1 MSVDPAFLF
10 ALGAAR
16 VPWSPPGKGDEKAET
31 FPAPF
36 LAMQRFGFTLGKAS
50 FETNMAATPPPPP
63 PASSTSPQAQAPI
76 RRVPAAASAQTTGKP
91 GTGQPSGQTQQTA
104 QRVQLQQAPRKIIK
118 PGATPFWIGLMGSI
132 GWVVAVL
139 TIIAR
144 SGPAHSFGGMPL
156 VDWAIG
162 ISATASP
169 VALIW
174 MITAYMQRATDIQF
188 IAEPLRR
195 QLAMVTGESGAAEAR
210 IRRFNHSIREQI
222 ELLRGAQSTSM
233 GDLTGLLERLR
244 QNRDEIA
251 QFEQSCARQVREI
264 QDVIRQSMQQLETMM
279 DDKFTMLRVLDDRLA
294 QSGTTL
300 SRQTDHVHEKLTDL
314 LDEVNQGGSHV
325 QDALERAMRDS
336 KKLSD
341 TARAQESTLLAAAEN
356 AAETL
361 GVASSK
367 IDLSVARFLERAS
380 GARSEAERLAG
391 ALDTQTRALD
401 EFSNTLPSRVSEAES
416 VIRGVADRL
425 YASEQLAREQ
435 ANLLSEKL
443 SQQVNNLQGFLD
455 TFASRVTNIDG
466 GLKQRRM
473 DLEAMAQR
481 IGETTEVFA
490 DAWEESISSLG
501 MRTRDSLTRFGAF
514 NDETRRDADRIT
526 SQLNDTVNRY
536 AECSLRMHGMSEESS
551 ARIRSISTEI
561 AAQINQFE
569 TLHDAARKTGIE
581 VQDRANAA
589 MQNLQLVLERL
600 LSAREATQAVGNTL
614 VKDLHA
620 AVDNNELLIGRLN
633 EAAQISVRAL
643 GIATES
649 MGKQESDMAE
659 RARSA
664 EASIGQT
671 AIQLQEQA
679 RATENSLREQTGKMM
694 ELLGE
699 VTSKIE
705 DSEQRLKAFAANA
718 VPPIH
723 EAMRQVD
730 ASVDKG
736 AESFTRYGD
745 GVQEQL
751 SRLQSFHSQ
760 VGGMGDGLTR
770 ITTETLASIEQLAAR
785 FIAVRAEQEASAH
798 KTLDQFASISSRLHS
813 EVSGLDGQANK
824 AVEALEQ
831 AAARVGEQSQK
842 LLQDAESSGS
852 KMQLITTA
860 LQNEASQIRAVLQK
874 QADDLGADLNRA
886 EKQFATLGDALRQ
899 RTDSAY
905 SLLDRVAAHYNET
918 TRAAAQE
925 LDARTLRLE
934 QVAGQTQGKVETLTG
949 AIAQQLGMIG
959 SGTTQLES
967 QAAQIG
973 LVSSKALQNLTSLN
987 EKFVLTHE
995 TANTNVQQ
1003 TISRIE
1009 ECNAAFLRQSNGLA
1023 EAAQN
1028 SVAMIQKAGATFGE
1042 QAGKL
1047 ADTSRQT
1054 EQNIRQLTA
1063 TASALSEQ
1071 ATQLRASMEQ
1081 QNQRLVNQLTDTVSQ
1096 VEAASHTLA
1105 QTTTAATQSAD
1116 QATARFNDMT
1126 QNATTRLGS
1135 AQQEILS
1142 LANRTETSLTALGA
1156 NITQQTASLSV
1167 LSEQLAEQ
1175 YKMLEN
1181 ANAGQR
1187 TQLVDLFDR
1196 LGAAHSQASEVAE
1209 RTILRLGESIGQIE
1223 RNLGALADQSQT
1235 AIGNI
1240 RSATT
1245 GFADQAGLLLQH
1257 AQQAE
1262 QQARSAMSVTA
1273 SLQDQARQLR
1283 ESMQGESE
1291 RTGELL
1297 NGLIGK
1303 LTSGSAAMRD
1313 LGATAETSM
1322 SGMHERV
1329 AQETQSLT
1337 TAMQQINDR
1346 QRTLT
1351 AALESQREVL
1361 SGLVNRLCLAQ
1372 DETGAGAERAAA
1384 KLSESS
1390 EIIGRQAETMARQAQ
1405 DALAGVQK
1413 VGADFVN
1420 ETSTLS
1426 QSAQQAEQQARAVLS
1441 VTTALQEQARQLRET
1456 MNGESE
1462 RTRES
1467 LGALLS
1473 KITTGSA
1480 ELRDVAAT
1488 TEMALG
1494 SLGNGV
1500 TQQTQDISTSVQQIT
1515 DRQRSLTIALDA
1527 QRDVLNGLLS
1537 RLNIAQ
1543 DETASVTERT
1553 VARLNDGAQQI
1564 ARQIETIGQQ
1574 AQTTLASVQTAG
1586 SGFATEAG
1594 TLATHAQQAEQN
1606 MRHVLSSTS
1615 GMQEQA
1621 RQLRETLQGES
1632 GRMID
1637 QITGILSHL
1646 EAANNQLKS
1655 QSGDALQALDD
1666 TATRFT
1672 TIAAKGVESMQM
1684 QSQIM
1689 DDVAD
1694 RSEARMSAVDNLVRH
1709 QIQTI
1714 KEACEETEQQSRRLA
1729 DATEFATGRL
1739 AGLRGSMED
1748 SEKDGHAALESA
1760 AARINQIKQALQDEL
1775 KRLSDVSFESVQQ
1788 VSAAAQSVATQNE
1801 ALRANISMS
1810 ESALNHAAAIV
1821 REEADQLPATMDRGA
1836 AKIEEAARALK
1847 AHATEVEGTLV
1858 GTADRFISV
1867 TTAAREG
1874 MVDEMRRIG
1883 TVATEA
1889 DQVVRQF
1896 NKSLAEQ
1903 TATMQRGAELLS
1915 TSQSGLIEKA
1925 KESVAQLAAAGEQI
1939 TRLRADAAQSAERL
1953 SHDFELMDQRA
1964 NASSQRLSQAGDV
1977 VVKHIDALSQASQRA
1992 EAQMVGSS
2000 SQFRE
2005 QFERIRA
2012 GLQGQ
2017 IDEINRGLMQITAQ
2031 LERTSNSLRSTTT
2044 GTLSDIEHISQRF
2057 DQTSKDSSVQLTD
2070 KTARMRGATEEVA
2083 KLLSGFGDQLDVLL
2097 DRLALAG
2104 DGIRRHEGDLVGQ
2117 LQTALTHLDG
2127 VAGKLEESRNLTTNV
2142 SAHAVSRLS
2151 EVMTEIHRDLQS
2163 LTTSSQTAA
2172 GVMRGLGQIY
2182 NDQTQALNSNVSG
2195 AHTQVQEMNKAV
2207 DDMQQRTDRMR
2218 VSLKMQSEELMG
2230 SLQLILQQLAET
2242 GDMMGETVDHVLQE
2256 RASVELH
2263 KIN

>member
-1 MSVDPAFLF
+1 
-10 ALGAAR
+10 
-16 VPWSPPGKGDEKAET
+16 
-31 FPAPF
+31 
-36 LAMQRFGFTLGKAS
+36 
-50 FETNMAATPPPPP
+50 MAATPPPPASAPP
-63 PASSTSPQAQAPI
+63 PAPQQAPI
-76 RRVPAAASAQTTGKP
+76 QRSAVLAPTSNKP
-91 GTGQPSGQTQQTA
+91 SANPQQPNQTQQAAPRAQTPPIA
-104 QRVQLQQAPRKIIK
+104 QRKIVK
-118 PGATPFWIGLMGSI
+118 PGAVPFWIGLLASI
-132 GWVVAVL
+132 GWIVAVL
-139 TIIAR
+139 TIVAR
-144 SGPAHSFGGMPL
+144 SGPTHSFGGLPL
-156 VDWAIG
+156 ADWAIG
-162 ISATASP
+162 ISAIASP

-174 MITAYMQRATDIQF
+174 MVTAYLQRATDIQF

-195 QLAMVTGESGAAEAR
+195 QLAMITGESGAAETR

-222 ELLRGAQSTSM
+222 DLLKSAQSTRM

-251 QFEQSCARQVREI
+251 HFEQSCAKQVGEI
-264 QDVIRQSMQQLETMM
+264 QDVIRQSMQQIETMM
-279 DDKFTMLRVLDDRLA
+279 DDKFTMLRVLDDRIA
-294 QSGTTL
+294 QSGSSL
-300 SRQTDHVHEKLTDL
+300 SRQTDHVHEKLADL
-314 LDEVNQGGSHV
+314 LDEVNQNGSRV
-325 QDALERAMRDS
+325 EESLDRAMRDS

-341 TARAQESTLLAAAEN
+341 TAHAQESTLLAAAEN

-367 IDLSVARFLERAS
+367 IDLSVARFLERAG

-435 ANLLSEKL
+435 ANNLSEKL

-455 TFASRVTNIDG
+455 NFASRVANIDG

-501 MRTRDSLTRFGAF
+501 MRTRESLTRFSSF
-514 NDETRRDADRIT
+514 NDETRRDADKVV

-551 ARIRSISTEI
+551 AKIRSMSSEI
-561 AAQINQFE
+561 VAQISQFE
-569 TLHDAARKTGIE
+569 TLHDVARKTGVE
-581 VQDRANAA
+581 VQDRASAA

-649 MGKQESDMAE
+649 MGKQEADMAD
-659 RARSA
+659 RAR
-664 EASIGQT
+664 ASETTIQQ
-671 AIQLQEQA
+671 AALQLQEQA
-679 RATENSLREQTGKMM
+679 RATENNLREQTGKMM

-699 VTSKIE
+699 VTARIE
-705 DSEQRLKAFAANA
+705 DSEQRIKNFAAEA
-718 VPPIH
+718 VPPIN

-736 AESFTRYGD
+736 SSSFTRYGD
-745 GVQEQL
+745 GIQEQL
-751 SRLQSFHSQ
+751 SRLQSFHGQ

-785 FIAVRAEQEASAH
+785 FVAVRAEQEASAH

-813 EVSGLDGQANK
+813 EVSGLDGQAGK
-824 AVEALEQ
+824 AVEVLEQ
-831 AAARVGEQSQK
+831 AAARVGEQSQR
-842 LLQDAESSGS
+842 LLQDAEASGS

-905 SLLDRVAAHYNET
+905 TLLDRVAAHYNET

-925 LDARTLRLE
+925 LDARTMRLE
-934 QVAGQTQGKVETLTG
+934 QVAGQTQSKVESLTG
-949 AIAQQLGMIG
+949 SIAQQLGMIG

-967 QAAQIG
+967 QASQIG
-973 LVSSKALQNLTSLN
+973 LVTNKALQNLTSLN

-1003 TISRIE
+1003 TIARIE
-1009 ECNAAFLRQSNGLA
+1009 ECNTAFMRQSNGLTD
-1023 EAAQN
+1023 AAQN
-1028 SVAMIQKAGATFGE
+1028 SVAMIQKAGTAFGE

-1047 ADTSRQT
+1047 TDTSRQT

-1081 QNQRLVNQLTDTVSQ
+1081 QNQRLVSQLTETVAQ
-1096 VEAASHTLA
+1096 VEAVSHTLA

-1116 QATARFNDMT
+1116 QATTRFNDMT
-1126 QNATTRLGS
+1126 QNATMRLGS

-1142 LANRTETSLTALGA
+1142 LANKTETSLTSLGA
-1156 NITQQTASLSV
+1156 NVTQQTASLSV

-1175 YKMLEN
+1175 YKMLETVN
-1181 ANAGQR
+1181 ASQR

-1209 RTILRLGESIGQIE
+1209 RTILRLGESISQIE
-1223 RNLGALADQSQT
+1223 RNLGALSDQSQT
-1235 AIGNI
+1235 ALGNV
-1240 RSATT
+1240 RAATT
-1245 GFADQAGLLLQH
+1245 GFADQSGLLLQH

-1262 QQARSAMSVTA
+1262 QQARSAMSVTSA
-1273 SLQDQARQLR
+1273 LQDQAKQLR
-1283 ESMQGESE
+1283 ESMQSE
-1291 RTGELL
+1291 GDRTGELL
-1297 NGLIGK
+1297 SGLIGK

-1313 LGATAETSM
+1313 LGATTETSLN
-1322 SGMHERV
+1322 GMHEHIM
-1329 AQETQSLT
+1329 QETQGLS
-1337 TAMQQINDR
+1337 AVMQQINDR

-1351 AALESQREVL
+1351 ATLESQREVL

-1384 KLSESS
+1384 KLTESADA
-1390 EIIGRQAETMARQAQ
+1390 IGKQAETMSKQTQ
-1405 DALAGVQK
+1405 EALIGVQN
-1413 VGADFVN
+1413 VSANFVN

-1456 MNGESE
+1456 MNGESDRARVE
-1462 RTRES
+1462 
-1467 LGALLS
+1467 LGSLLS
-1473 KITTGSA
+1473 RISTGSA
-1480 ELRDVAAT
+1480 ELRDIAAT
-1488 TEMALG
+1488 TEMSLG

-1500 TQQTQDISTSVQQIT
+1500 TQQTQDLSTTVQQIT

-1537 RLNIAQ
+1537 RLTLAQ

-1553 VARLNDGAQQI
+1553 VSRLNDGAQQVT
-1564 ARQIETIGQQ
+1564 RQIETISQQ
-1574 AQTTLASVQTAG
+1574 AQTTLASVQTAAA
-1586 SGFATEAG
+1586 GFASESGSLTS
-1594 TLATHAQQAEQN
+1594 HAQQAEQS
-1606 MRHVLSSTS
+1606 MRNVLSSTAS
-1615 GMQEQA
+1615 LQEQS
-1621 RQLRETLQGES
+1621 RHLRETLQGES
-1632 GRMID
+1632 SQVIE
-1637 QITGILSHL
+1637 QISGILRHL
-1646 EAANNQLKS
+1646 DTANTQLKT
-1655 QSGDALQALDD
+1655 QSGDALQSLDD

-1672 TIAAKGVESMQM
+1672 SIAAKGVEAMQM

-1714 KEACEETEQQSRRLA
+1714 KEACEETEQQSRRLS
-1729 DATEFATGRL
+1729 DSTEFATGRL
-1739 AGLRGSMED
+1739 TTLRGTMAD
-1748 SEKDGHAALESA
+1748 SDKEGQIVIESA
-1760 AARINQIKQALQDEL
+1760 AQRIAQIKTALQDEL
-1775 KRLSDVSFESVQQ
+1775 KRLSEVSFESVQQ
-1788 VSAAAQSVATQNE
+1788 VASAAQSVATQNE
-1801 ALRANISMS
+1801 ALRANMSMS
-1810 ESALNHAAAIV
+1810 ESALNHAAMLV
-1821 REEADQLPATMDRGA
+1821 REEADQLPTTLDRGA
-1836 AKIEEAARALK
+1836 TKIEEAARALK
-1847 AHATEVEGTLV
+1847 AHAAEIEGTLV

-1867 TTAAREG
+1867 TTTAREG
-1874 MVDEMRRIG
+1874 MVDEMRHISA
-1883 TVATEA
+1883 VAGEA

-1903 TATMQRGAELLS
+1903 TATMQQGAELLT
-1915 TSQSGLIEKA
+1915 TSQHGIIEKA
-1925 KESVAQLAAAGEQI
+1925 KESVTQLSAAGEQI
-1939 TRLRADAAQSAERL
+1939 SRLRADAAQSAERL
-1953 SHDFELMDQRA
+1953 SHDFEMMDQRA
-1964 NASSQRLSQAGDV
+1964 NASSQRLAQAGDV

-1992 EAQMVGSS
+1992 EAQMLGSS
-2000 SQFRE
+2000 GQFRE
-2005 QFERIRA
+2005 QFERIRT

-2017 IDEINRGLMQITAQ
+2017 IDDINRGLMQITAQ
-2031 LERTSNSLRSTTT
+2031 LERTSNSLRSTTS

-2057 DQTSKDSSVQLTD
+2057 DQTNKDASTQLTD
-2070 KTARMRGATEEVA
+2070 KTVRMRSSTEEVA

-2104 DGIRRHEGDLVGQ
+2104 DGIRRNEGDLVGQ

-2127 VAGKLEESRNLTTNV
+2127 VASKLEESRNLTTNV

-2182 NDQTQALNSNVSG
+2182 TDQTQTLDTNVTG
-2195 AHTQVQEMNKAV
+2195 AHTQVEAMNKSI
-2207 DDMQQRTDRMR
+2207 DEMQQRTDRMR

-2242 GDMMGETVDHVLQE
+2242 GDMMGSTVDNVLQE
-2256 RASVELH
+2256 RAAAELH

>member
-1 MSVDPAFLF
+1 
-10 ALGAAR
+10 
-16 VPWSPPGKGDEKAET
+16 
-31 FPAPF
+31 
-36 LAMQRFGFTLGKAS
+36 
-50 FETNMAATPPPPP
+50 MAA
-63 PASSTSPQAQAPI
+63 A
-76 RRVPAAASAQTTGKP
+76 TGKP
-91 GTGQPSGQTQQTA
+91 QQPGASQQPPHQA
-104 QRVQLQQAPRKIIK
+104 QQAAPRAQIPPSAPPRKRIK
-118 PGATPFWIGLMGSI
+118 PGAVPFWIGLLASI
-132 GWVVAVL
+132 GWVIAVL
-139 TIIAR
+139 TIVAR
-144 SGPAHSFGGMPL
+144 SGPTHSFGGMPL

-162 ISATASP
+162 ISAIASP

-174 MITAYMQRATDIQF
+174 MVTAYLQRATDIQF

-195 QLAMVTGESGAAEAR
+195 QLAMITGESGAAEAR

-222 ELLRGAQSTSM
+222 DLLKGAQSTSM
-233 GDLTGLLERLR
+233 GDLTALLERLR
-244 QNRDEIA
+244 QNRDEIS
-251 QFEQSCARQVREI
+251 QFEQSCTRQVTEI
-264 QDVIRQSMQQLETMM
+264 QDVIRQSMQQIETMM
-279 DDKFTMLRVLDDRLA
+279 DDKFTMLRVLDDRIA
-294 QSGTTL
+294 QSGSSL
-300 SRQTDHVHEKLTDL
+300 SRQTDHVHDRLSDL
-314 LDEVNQGGSHV
+314 LDEMNQSSSHV
-325 QDALERAMRDS
+325 EESLDRAMRDS
-336 KKLSD
+336 KKLAD
-341 TARAQESTLLAAAEN
+341 TAHAQESTLLAAAEN

-367 IDLSVARFLERAS
+367 IDLSVARFLERAN
-380 GARSEAERLAG
+380 GARTEAERLAG

-435 ANLLSEKL
+435 ANALSEKL

-455 TFASRVTNIDG
+455 SFSSRITNIDG
-466 GLKQRRM
+466 SLKQRRM

-481 IGETTEVFA
+481 IRETTEVFA
-490 DAWEESISSLG
+490 EAWEESISTLG
-501 MRTRDSLTRFGAF
+501 MRTRDSLTRFTSF
-514 NDETRRDADRIT
+514 NDETRRDADKIV
-526 SQLNDTVNRY
+526 SQLNETVNRY

-551 ARIRSISTEI
+551 AKIRSMSTEI
-561 AAQINQFE
+561 MAQISQFE
-569 TLHDAARKTGIE
+569 TLHDISRKTGVE

-649 MGKQESDMAE
+649 MGKQESDMAD

-664 EASIGQT
+664 ETVIQQAAQ
-671 AIQLQEQA
+671 QLQEEA
-679 RATENSLREQTGKMM
+679 RATENSLREQAGKMM

-699 VTSKIE
+699 VTARIE
-705 DSEQRLKAFAANA
+705 DSEQRLKSFAASA
-718 VPPIH
+718 VPPIN
-723 EAMRQVD
+723 EAMSKVD

-736 AESFTRYGD
+736 AESFSRYGEHL
-745 GVQEQL
+745 QEQL
-751 SRLQSFHSQ
+751 SRLQGFHSQ
-760 VGGMGDGLTR
+760 VGSMGDGLTR
-770 ITTETLASIEQLAAR
+770 ITSETLSSIEQLAAR
-785 FIAVRAEQEASAH
+785 FVAVRAEQEASAH
-798 KTLDQFASISSRLHS
+798 KTLDQFASISSRLHN
-813 EVSGLDGQANK
+813 EVSGLDGQVGK
-824 AVEALEQ
+824 AVEVLEQ
-831 AAARVGEQSQK
+831 ATSRVGEQSQK

-860 LQNEASQIRAVLQK
+860 LQSEATQIRAVLQK
-874 QADDLGADLNRA
+874 QADDLGADLSRA

-905 SLLDRVAAHYNET
+905 ALLDRIAAHYNET

-934 QVAGQTQGKVETLTG
+934 QVAGQTQNKVETLTG

-959 SGTTQLES
+959 SGSTQLES
-967 QAAQIG
+967 QATQIN
-973 LVSSKALQNLTSLN
+973 LVTGKAVQSLTSLN
-987 EKFVLTHE
+987 EKFALTHD
-995 TANTNVQQ
+995 TANANVQQ

-1009 ECNAAFLRQSNGLA
+1009 ECNSAFMRQSNSLT
-1023 EAAQN
+1023 EAAQS
-1028 SVAMIQKAGATFGE
+1028 SVAMIQKAGAAFGE

-1047 ADTSRQT
+1047 ADTGRLT

-1063 TASALSEQ
+1063 TASALAEQ

-1081 QNQRLVNQLTDTVSQ
+1081 QNQKLVSQLTETVTQ

-1116 QATARFNDMT
+1116 QATTRFNDMT
-1126 QNATTRLGS
+1126 QNATARLGS
-1135 AQQEILS
+1135 AQQEIQS
-1142 LANRTETSLTALGA
+1142 LASKTENSLTALGA

-1181 ANAGQR
+1181 VNASQR

-1196 LGAAHSQASEVAE
+1196 LGSAHSQASEVAE
-1209 RTILRLGESIGQIE
+1209 RTILRLGESISQIE
-1223 RNLGALADQSQT
+1223 RNLGALSDQSQT
-1235 AIGNI
+1235 AVGNV
-1240 RSATT
+1240 RNAAT

-1273 SLQDQARQLR
+1273 ALQDQAKQLR
-1283 ESMQGESE
+1283 ESMQNEGE
-1291 RTGELL
+1291 RTSEAL
-1297 NGLIGK
+1297 NALIGK
-1303 LTSGSAAMRD
+1303 LTSGSSAMRD
-1313 LGATAETSM
+1313 LNATAES
-1322 SGMHERV
+1322 SLNGMHERV
-1329 AQETQSLT
+1329 TQEAQTLSTE
-1337 TAMQQINDR
+1337 MQKINDR

-1372 DETGAGAERAAA
+1372 DETGAGAERAAV
-1384 KLSESS
+1384 KLAESAD
-1390 EIIGRQAETMARQAQ
+1390 IIGKQAETMARQTQ

-1462 RTRES
+1462 RTRIE
-1467 LGALLS
+1467 LGTLLS

-1500 TQQTQDISTSVQQIT
+1500 TQQTQDLSTNVQQIT

-1537 RLNIAQ
+1537 RLNLAQ

-1553 VARLNDGAQQI
+1553 VARLNDGAQQV
-1564 ARQIETIGQQ
+1564 ARQIEIIGQQ
-1574 AQTTLASVQTAG
+1574 AQTTLSNVQTAAAG
-1586 SGFATEAG
+1586 FTSESGALTS
-1594 TLATHAQQAEQN
+1594 HAQQAEQN
-1606 MRHVLSSTS
+1606 MRNALASAS
-1615 GMQEQA
+1615 GMQEQT

-1632 GRMID
+1632 GRVIE
-1637 QITGILSHL
+1637 QIAGILGHL
-1646 EAANNQLKS
+1646 DAANSQLKT
-1655 QSGDALQALDD
+1655 QSGDALQSLDD

-1672 TIAAKGVESMQM
+1672 TIAAKGVEAMQM

-1729 DATEFATGRL
+1729 DSTEFATGRL
-1739 AGLRGSMED
+1739 TALRGTMAD
-1748 SEKDGHAALESA
+1748 TDKESQA
-1760 AARINQIKQALQDEL
+1760 STENAMQRIVQIKTSLQDEL

-1788 VSAAAQSVATQNE
+1788 VAAAAQSVATQNE

-1810 ESALNHAAAIV
+1810 ESALNQAATLV
-1821 REEADQLPATMDRGA
+1821 RQEADQLPSTMDRGA
-1836 AKIEEAARALK
+1836 TKIAEAAQALK
-1847 AHATEVEGTLV
+1847 AHASEVESALV

-1867 TTAAREG
+1867 TTTAREG

-1915 TSQSGLIEKA
+1915 GSQQGLIDKA
-1925 KESVAQLAAAGEQI
+1925 KESVAQLSAAGEQI
-1939 TRLRADAAQSAERL
+1939 SRLRSDAAQSAERL
-1953 SHDFELMDQRA
+1953 SHDFEMMDQRA
-1964 NASSQRLSQAGDV
+1964 NASSQRLAQAGDV
-1977 VVKHIDALSQASQRA
+1977 VVKHIDALSQASQKA
-1992 EAQMVGSS
+1992 ETQMLGSS
-2000 SQFRE
+2000 GQFRE
-2005 QFERIRA
+2005 QFERIRS

-2017 IDEINRGLMQITAQ
+2017 IDDINRGLMQITAQ
-2031 LERTSNSLRSTTT
+2031 LERTSNSLRSTTS

-2057 DQTSKDSSVQLTD
+2057 DQTSKDASTHLTD
-2070 KTARMRGATEEVA
+2070 KTARMRSSTEEVA

-2104 DGIRRHEGDLVGQ
+2104 DGIRKHEGDLVGQ

-2142 SAHAVSRLS
+2142 SAHAVSRLN

-2182 NDQTQALNSNVSG
+2182 TDQTQTMNANVTG
-2195 AHTQVQEMNKAV
+2195 ANAQVQEMGKSI
-2207 DDMQQRTDRMR
+2207 DEMQQRADRMR
-2218 VSLKMQSEELMG
+2218 VSLKMQGEELMG

-2242 GDMMGETVDHVLQE
+2242 GDMMGETVDNVLQE
-2256 RASVELH
+2256 RATAELH